1 MLDKDYIKEIQ
12 ALDKKEAKDKLDEY
26 AQTFGIKLKKTRSF
40 ENMVADLES
49 ELAKLANE
57 PMPEDN
63 DGLSIADLIQAD
75 DEIEGKALFKD
86 EASDE
91 AKLLFD
97 APVNADVKI
106 HDIDPGFYKETPKV
120 NDPGFEIKTASIEDK
135 GFYVE
140 APIGDSVIHVD
151 DEGQVT
157 NIPVDKLNQEEFNKA
172 MDKVV
177 KIINTESI
185 IELPKNFSPNMQL
198 LGKNPGYVTLP
209 WWIYQW
215 IKDTPDWKSRPT
227 AFEHPSAHQTLFSLI
242 YYIRRDGSVM
252 IRETRNSSFNV
263 LE

>member
-40 ENMVADLES
+40 DNMVADLES

-63 DGLSIADLIQAD
+63 EGLSISDLIQAD

-97 APVNADVKI
+97 APLTQGIKI
-106 HDIDPGFYKETPKV
+106 NDIDQGFYKETPKV
-120 NDPGFEIKTASIEDK
+120 NDPGFEVSTPSIIDK
-135 GFYVE
+135 GFNVE
-140 APIGDSVIHVD
+140 APIGDNIIHVSD
-151 DEGQVT
+151 DGQIIK
-157 NIPVDKLNQEEFNKA
+157 IPFDNLTQEEFNKE

-177 KIINTESI
+177 KIIKES
-185 IELPKNFSPNMQL
+185 EFKLPDNFSPNMQL

-215 IKDTPDWKSRPT
+215 IKDTPNWKSNPT
-227 AFEHPSAHQTLFSLI
+227 SFQHPSAHQTLFSLI
-242 YYIRRDGSVM
+242 YYIKRDGSVM
-252 IRETRNSSFNV
+252 IRETRNSSFV
-263 LE
+263 TLY